1 MPRSID
7 KANERLRRKYY
18 KMIRKGKPRN
28 AAIAA
33 VARELG
39 CFVWGMMTG
48 CTG

>member
-28 AAIAA
+28 VAIAA
-33 VARELG
+33 VARELA
-39 CFVWGMMTG
+39 CFVWGMMTD